1 MRARTTAAA
10 LLGALALVLPTAGT
24 SLAVDHDDDDGRRSL
39 GRLEYLVDDDD
50 EGGDEHRQ
58 IRPADND
65 TCYRLTGTSWEN
77 PATTVR
83 NETESLAV
91 LFRDRDCGE
100 RAERVLEPGQ
110 RVHGV
115 QVRSVLF
122 KPVDDDNE
130 GRHEGRQ
137 DGRGD
142 ERGDERGDGWGD
154 GRGDGR
160 GDDFGNGDED
170 RGRHDARPGLPGA
183 PHHNATKP
191 AVRPSVKPRTDEPGS
206 QQARD
211 EQPRDEQAR
220 EDQPRDEQARDEQ
233 GREDQPREDQP
244 REDQAGDQQARD
256 EQAQREDQARQD
268 QIRREEQARQ
278 EEARRDDQARQDQQ
292 AGDEQRMRDEQARQE
307 EEQGRPAEQGPDMF
321 DRIFRSIG

>member
-50 EGGDEHRQ
+50 EGGNEHRQ

-137 DGRGD
+137 DGWGDGRGD
-142 ERGDERGDGWGD
+142 ERGD

-191 AVRPSVKPRTDEPGS
+191 AVRPSVKPRTDGPGS
-206 QQARD
+206 QQAGEEQARD
-211 EQPRDEQAR
+211 EQPR
-220 EDQPRDEQARDEQ
+220 EDQA
-233 GREDQPREDQP
+233 REDQPREDQA

-278 EEARRDDQARQDQQ
+278 EEARRDDQARQEQQ
-292 AGDEQRMRDEQARQE
+292 ARDEQRMRDEQARQE

>member
-50 EGGDEHRQ
+50 DGGDEHRQ

-77 PATTVR
+77 PAISVR

-100 RAERVLEPGQ
+100 RAERVLEPGE
-110 RVHGV
+110 RAHGV

-122 KPVDDDNE
+122 KPVDDDND
-130 GRHEGRQ
+130 GRHEGRH
-137 DGRGD
+137 
-142 ERGDERGDGWGD
+142 D

-160 GDDFGNGDED
+160 DDDDFGNGDED

-183 PHHNATKP
+183 MHHNGAKP
-191 AVRPSVKPRTDEPGS
+191 AAHHMVKPRMDEPGS
-206 QQARD
+206 QQAR
-211 EQPRDEQAR
+211 EEQAPV
-220 EDQPRDEQARDEQ
+220 DQPRDEQARDEQ
-233 GREDQPREDQP
+233 QMRDEQGRDE
-244 REDQAGDQQARD
+244 QARD
-256 EQAQREDQARQD
+256 EQGRDEQARQD
-268 QIRREEQARQ
+268 QPRDEQARDEQQMRDEQARQDQARHEEQARQ
-278 EEARRDDQARQDQQ
+278 EEARRDEQARQEQQ
-292 AGDEQRMRDEQARQE
+292 MRDEQRMRDEQARQE
-307 EEQGRPAEQGPDMF
+307 EEQGRPDEQGADMF